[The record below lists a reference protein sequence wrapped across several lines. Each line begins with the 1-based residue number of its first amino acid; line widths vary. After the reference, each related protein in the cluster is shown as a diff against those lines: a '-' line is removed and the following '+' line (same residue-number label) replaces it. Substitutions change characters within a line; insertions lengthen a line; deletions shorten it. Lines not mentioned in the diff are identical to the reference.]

1 MSAARGTCEA
11 LRDVEIS
18 FNTLR
23 APSPATEG
31 AETGPRRIRNW
42 TKLRAV
48 VFVSDLRQL
57 HHEVEFRQFRLLRLL
72 MSFRLLLLLPLLLM
86 TLCSTYLL
94 HSLEESDSFRQARVT
109 PAPARKFI
117 K

>member
-1 MSAARGTCEA
+1 M
-11 LRDVEIS
+11 RDVEIS

-31 AETGPRRIRNW
+31 AETGPRRSRNW

-57 HHEVEFRQFRLLRLL
+57 HHEVEFRLLRLL